1 MTAIPPLSKPDI
13 DAVLDSAA
21 GVTPPPGAQWRL
33 DQVPHDPLLRHIQAL
48 SHHQFIFVFD
58 WTNEFSRGGDPRF
71 TCRRTLAQADL
82 TLLRKLMTAH
92 LRMDRFSDNHLAG
105 LIISGYWQACLDRL
119 QALRRAM

>member
-1 MTAIPPLSKPDI
+1 MTSIPPLSKEDI

-33 DQVPHDPLLRHIQAL
+33 DDVPHEPLLRHIQAL
-48 SHHQFIFVFD
+48 SHSRFIFVFD

-71 TCRRTLAQADL
+71 PCQRTLAQADL

-92 LRMDRFSDNHLAG
+92 LRMDRFCENHLAS
-105 LIISGYWQACLDRL
+105 LIICGYWQACLDRL
-119 QALRRAM
+119 QELRRAM